1 MGVNDTLTH
10 SSDPVSKGFSE
21 IRGSK
26 EYVICKH
33 GNRILCFF
41 YSGDAGKNLIS
52 HYLKNNKI
60 KKETTK
66 LEIKSLRN
74 NSVELA
80 DMLHKK
86 IVILDKKV
94 VAYEDV
100 IELSKTTKIKGYTE
114 GKLKNNFNVFST
126 L

>member
-66 LEIKSLRN
+66 LEVKLPKSKDIQKENL
-74 NSVELA
+74 
-80 DMLHKK
+80 K
-86 IVILDKKV
+86 IILMFFQL
-94 VAYEDV
+94 Y
-100 IELSKTTKIKGYTE
+100 KTKSA
-114 GKLKNNFNVFST
+114 N
-126 L
+126 

>member
-1 MGVNDTLTH
+1 MGVIDTEPNSTEV
-10 SSDPVSKGFSE
+10 VSKGFSE
-21 IRGSK
+21 VRGSK
-26 EYVICKH
+26 EYIICKH

-41 YSGDAGKNLIS
+41 YAGDAGKTLID
-52 HYLKNNKI
+52 HYLNNNHI
-60 KKETTK
+60 KKVTTK

-80 DMLHKK
+80 EMLHKK

-100 IELSKTTKIKGYTE
+100 IELSKLTKIKGYTE
-114 GKLKNNFNVFST
+114 GTLKNNFNVFST